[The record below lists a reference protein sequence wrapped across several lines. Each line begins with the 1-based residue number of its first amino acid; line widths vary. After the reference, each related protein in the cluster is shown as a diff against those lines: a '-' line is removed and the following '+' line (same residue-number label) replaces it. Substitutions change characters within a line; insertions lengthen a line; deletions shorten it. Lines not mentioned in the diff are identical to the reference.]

1 MLRSPFAR
9 LTLRAYDPDL
19 AKQYLRDAGF
29 PNGTTIT
36 IDAQILTAPSRRLSP
51 RATGCSPPRRG
62 DAAENPS
69 GSSHSYP
76 TCHGR
81 ILGFGGRVELDGVTS
96 TFVRMARWSLAST
109 CMGTVTGRRCPLER
123 PSPCL

>member
-1 MLRSPFAR
+1 MTPGRTAHEECVLRSPFAR

-51 RATGCSPPRRG
+51 RATGCSPH
-62 DAAENPS
+62 DAA
-69 GSSHSYP
+69 
-76 TCHGR
+76 TR
-81 ILGFGGRVELDGVTS
+81 
-96 TFVRMARWSLAST
+96 
-109 CMGTVTGRRCPLER
+109 
-123 PSPCL
+123 